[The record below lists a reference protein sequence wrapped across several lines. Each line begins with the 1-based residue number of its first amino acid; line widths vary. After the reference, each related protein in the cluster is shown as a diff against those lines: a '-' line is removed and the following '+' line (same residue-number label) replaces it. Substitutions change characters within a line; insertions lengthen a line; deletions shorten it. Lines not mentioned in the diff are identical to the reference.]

1 MNNWAVR
8 RGECYGLVGEW
19 HYMHSNTINFCDMPL
34 GFGINSLTKR
44 ECVARIRSSHTWYEL
59 LWCKTLHLHILD
71 MQTTQDF
78 INMPLWA
85 KKMQCLKI
93 TESVERLSR
102 HAFMP
107 PPGPISSV
115 LSPHLCRYLRPT
127 PICCMIVCFLF
138 NGEHKQSD
146 VIRAALMTGWLPNP
160 ARFHALLM
168 LTCWIQHWNGEIREK
183 RERERLKDLAFE
195 AIKLPCSCK
204 NNVKMQ

>member
-1 MNNWAVR
+1 MLWTCWGMTLHAQQHYKLLRHAIGFWHKFANKT
-8 RGECYGLVGEW
+8 GMCCTQCESHLVGTALVQNSTPPYFK
-19 HYMHSNTINFCDMPL
+19 HANNP
-34 GFGINSLTKR
+34 GFYKHAIMSQ
-44 ECVARIRSSHTWYEL
+44 EDAV
-59 LWCKTLHLHILD
+59 
-71 MQTTQDF
+71 
-78 INMPLWA
+78 P
-85 KKMQCLKI
+85 
-93 TESVERLSR
+93 VERLSR

-168 LTCWIQHWNGEIREK
+168 LTCWIQH
-183 RERERLKDLAFE
+183 
-195 AIKLPCSCK
+195 
-204 NNVKMQ
+204 